1 MPSYCDDEMLTTS
14 GLDDMFVVLTKCR
27 KLLEKAEAEAEAEAE
42 AGGRERRDESRQPA
56 R

>member
-1 MPSYCDDEMLTTS
+1 MYCDDEMLTTS

-27 KLLEKAEAEAEAEAE
+27 KLLEKAEAEAEAEA
-42 AGGRERRDESRQPA
+42 GGRERRDESRQPA

>member
-1 MPSYCDDEMLTTS
+1 MPRYCDDEMLTTS

-27 KLLEKAEAEAEAEAE
+27 KLLEKAEAEAEA
-42 AGGRERRDESRQPA
+42 GGRERRDESRQPA

>member
-1 MPSYCDDEMLTTS
+1 MYCDDEMLTTS

-27 KLLEKAEAEAEAEAE
+27 KLLEKAEAEA
-42 AGGRERRDESRQPA
+42 GGREKRDESRQPA